1 HIYTLSLHDA
11 LPIFLPTP
19 PKKIWI
25 CSNKALS
32 LTCRPIEKTA
42 RVRKPNFLALFFS
55 KAKLKQARASQKPV
69 TNQGLSLPSDSFT
82 VDGKL
87 ASATTPSLQSKLS

>member
-82 VDGKL
+82 VDGDRKSTRL
-87 ASATTPSLQSKLS
+87 NSSHVK